1 MYKVQWNKKH
11 TWKILKYYK
20 EGKINKILF
29 EGLWYRPVVNRNSFE
44 RDEFGNQY
52 IACDGCDD
60 CALVDVCH
68 ESNTD
73 NPIGDAC
80 DEFGMSPC
88 CMIYTTP
95 PNKKGKLSMWVR
107 RHIPKEEW
115 DWWREDY

>member
-80 DEFGMSPC
+80 EWIKENFECYVGADVSPYYIYVDEF
-88 CMIYTTP
+88 
-95 PNKKGKLSMWVR
+95 V
-107 RHIPKEEW
+107 
-115 DWWREDY
+115 EDFRKAMED